1 MPIRLDRRLRPELS
15 VEQILA
21 WADAHHRRTGAWPTC
36 ESGRIPEARGEKWR
50 NVYNALRYGL
60 RGLPSGYTL
69 AQLLIERR
77 AADELRPLPPLTVT
91 QILAWADAHRAQTG
105 HWPTDRSGPVVGA
118 ARENWSAVD
127 AALRRG
133 HRSLPGGSSLAGLLV
148 AHRGVRN
155 RHGLAPLTLR
165 EILAW
170 ADAHHRRTG
179 SWPKCRSGPIPDAPG
194 ETWSAVDTALVKG
207 QRGLPGGSSLA
218 RLLARHRGVRNPQA
232 LPRLT
237 QRKILAWADAHFR
250 RAGAWPHQRSGPVV
264 DAPGETWSAVD
275 TALSQ
280 GGRGLPGGSS
290 LAALLAGQRGV
301 RKMIALDVPVRPF
314 GSRSAEAAG

>member
-1 MPIRLDRRLRPELS
+1 MRNRLDRRLRPELS

-21 WADAHHRRTGAWPTC
+21 WADAHRRRTGCWPTS
-36 ESGRIPEARGEKWR
+36 ESGRIPGTYGEKWR
-50 NVYNALRYGL
+50 NVYNAMRYGL

-69 AQLLIERR
+69 ARLLIERR
-77 AADELRPLPPLTVT
+77 AADELRPPPPLAIA

-105 HWPTDRSGPVVGA
+105 RWPTDRSGRIVA
-118 ARENWSAVD
+118 APRENWSAVD

-133 HRSLPGGSSLAGLLV
+133 HRGLPGGSSLAGLL
-148 AHRGVRN
+148 ARHRGVRG
-155 RHGLAPLTLR
+155 RHGLAPLTPQ

-179 SWPKCRSGPIPDAPG
+179 SWPKCRSGPVLDALG

-207 QRGLPGGSSLA
+207 QRGLPAGSSLA
-218 RLLARHRGVRNPQA
+218 RLLARHRGVRNLQA
-232 LPRLT
+232 LPRLSR
-237 QRKILAWADAHFR
+237 RKILAWASAHR
-250 RAGAWPHQRSGPVV
+250 RRTGSWPHQRSGPVG

-290 LAALLAGQRGV
+290 LAALLAGRRGV
-301 RKMIALDVPVRPF
+301 RKVIALEVPVRPF
-314 GSRSAEAAG
+314 GAHSADAG